1 MIISTSREVYDNYWD
16 DFETVS
22 SHYWVIDPKVARR
35 VTRLQAKA
43 AASSYRAMVIYNIS
57 RVLKYIVAPLAVFI
71 TTLLLTGINT
81 ESDVQGLNWIAGGVL
96 GLVFGVSLLFAF
108 MIVDTINFLDG
119 YGGPSS
125 GSFRRERL
133 LRKATRISHKAKVS
147 DRIPVSWALG
157 HLYDNPEMRSIML
170 EHSGEITRRL
180 IESEAVEMRKLLA
193 LPKEE
198 LSPEKRSEL
207 RYKID
212 VIEDDIVSMVKEEAA
227 VRKSTEAEEAEMRNI
242 EAAEAAKARRAGND
256 LHANLLLRKIK

>member
-1 MIISTSREVYDNYWD
+1 MIISVTKERYDAYWE
-16 DFETVS
+16 DFEKTS
-22 SHYWVIDPKVARR
+22 YYWVTNPKVVRQI
-35 VTRLQAKA
+35 TRLETKVETL
-43 AASSYRAMVIYNIS
+43 SHRAIVMYNML
-57 RVLKYIVAPLAVFI
+57 RAVKYIIIPLMLFI
-71 TTLLLTGINT
+71 ISLALGGHA
-81 ESDVQGLNWIAGGVL
+81 QRWILGGVA
-96 GLVFGVSLLFAF
+96 GLVFFGITYVFDWANW
-108 MIVDTINFLDG
+108 VDG
-119 YGGPSS
+119 YGGPGDGSS
-125 GSFRRERL
+125 RRRRL
-133 LRKATRISHKAKVS
+133 LRKAARIGSKTKDS

-242 EAAEAAKARRAGND
+242 EAAEAAEARRAGND